1 MHESDDGNA
10 KNTDA
15 RESNIADVC
24 KTRTLSRIIS
34 YPRRSLIGAFG
45 PHTREKGKPSFMGS
59 AALSAAAKS
68 IRDWSI
74 TEGRTSVTPTKA
86 ADVFGSLVFNDKVQQ
101 ERLPKAAYRALRAT
115 ITRGEPLDGST
126 ADAVATAL
134 KDWAVEHGATHYTH
148 WFSPLTGITAE
159 KHDSFLAP
167 ASDGSAIAEFRGKEL
182 IKGEPDASSF
192 PSGGMR
198 STFEARGYTAWDP
211 TSPPWLHVNS
221 NNVTLVIPT
230 AFVSWTGEAL
240 DKKTPLLRSME
251 AVSKQAVRVLKLFG
265 STAERVFSTC
275 GPEQEYFLIDRN
287 FYFAR
292 PDLINAG
299 RTLFGAKPPKGQEM
313 EDQYFG
319 SIPERV
325 LACMA
330 EAELELFKVGV
341 PVKTRHNEV
350 APSQYEIAPIFEN
363 ANVAA
368 DHQMMTMETIKRIAP
383 KYGLEALMHEK
394 PFAGVNG
401 SGKHNNWSLSDEFGN
416 NLLGPGDTPHDNMQF
431 LVFCA
436 AVIRGVDRW
445 QGLLRASIASAG
457 NDHRL
462 GANEAPPAIL
472 SIFLGDQLTDIFEQI
487 EKGSAKSTKQG
498 GTLDVGASVLPKL
511 PRDAGD
517 RNRTSPFAFTGN
529 KFEFRAVSSG
539 QNIAW
544 PNTALNVAMAD
555 ALDSVAT
562 ELEGAVAKGQELNKA
577 VATLLTKLIKEH
589 KRIIFNGNGYSAE
602 WEKEAGKRKL
612 LNLKNTVDALPE
624 LISPAVIKLLDKY
637 KVLNER
643 EVHARYEVFL
653 ENYNKTVN
661 IEGQLMVLMANRYIL
676 PAALEYQKQIG
687 QSVAAVRAGGAS
699 APQSKKLLGTY
710 TKLVDKFKLQTDALE
725 KVLDHSGGSAEKHA
739 KYMRDKVIPAM
750 TKLRELGDSIEVLT
764 PHEIWPLPTYREMLF
779 VK

>member
-1 MHESDDGNA
+1 
-10 KNTDA
+10 
-15 RESNIADVC
+15 
-24 KTRTLSRIIS
+24 
-34 YPRRSLIGAFG
+34 
-45 PHTREKGKPSFMGS
+45 MGS
-59 AALSAAAKS
+59 AALSAAIKS
-68 IRDWSI
+68 INEWSM
-74 TEGRTSVTPTKA
+74 TEGRATGTPAKVT
-86 ADVFGSLVFNDKVQQ
+86 DIFGSLVFNDKAQQ

-115 ITRGEPLDGST
+115 ITRGETLDLAT
-126 ADAVATAL
+126 ADAVANAL

-148 WFSPLTGITAE
+148 WFQPLTGITAE
-159 KHDSFLAP
+159 KHDSFLSP
-167 ASDGSAIAEFRGKEL
+167 AADGSAIAEFRGKEL

-211 TSPPWLHVNS
+211 TSPPWLHVNG

-240 DKKTPLLRSME
+240 DKKTPLLRSMD

-299 RTLFGAKPPKGQEM
+299 RTLFGAAPPKGQEM

-330 EAELELFKVGV
+330 EVEAELFKIGV

-368 DHQMMTMETIKRIAP
+368 DHQLMTMELMKKIAP
-383 KYGLEALMHEK
+383 KYGLAALLHEK

-416 NLLGPGDTPHDNMQF
+416 NLLGPGDTPHDNVQF

-436 AVIRGVDRW
+436 AVIRAVDKW
-445 QGLLRASIASAG
+445 QGLLRASIAHAG

-462 GANEAPPAIL
+462 GANEAPPAII
-472 SIFLGDQLTDIFEQI
+472 SIFLGDMLTDIFEQI
-487 EKGSAKSTKQG
+487 EKGGGAKSTKQG
-498 GTLDVGASVLPKL
+498 GVQDLGVSALPKL

-529 KFEFRAVSSG
+529 KFEFRAVGST

-544 PNTALNVAMAD
+544 PNMVLNVAMAD
-555 ALDSVAT
+555 SLEYVAS
-562 ELEGAVAKGQELNKA
+562 ELEAATSKGEDLNKA
-577 VATLLTKLIKEH
+577 VAKLLTKMIKEH
-589 KRIIFNGNGYSAE
+589 KRIIFNGNGYAE
-602 WEKEAGKRKL
+602 SWQKEAAKRKL
-612 LNLKNTVDALPE
+612 LNHKNTVDALPE
-624 LISPAVIKLLDKY
+624 LIKPEVIKLLDRFKI
-637 KVLNER
+637 LNER
-643 EVHARYEVFL
+643 EVRARYEVFL
-653 ENYNKTVN
+653 ENYNKTIN
-661 IEGQLMVLMANRYIL
+661 IEGQLAVLMANRYIL
-676 PAALEYQKQIG
+676 PAALECQKQIG
-687 QSVAAVRAGGAS
+687 QSVAAVKAGGSSSAS
-699 APQSKKLLGTY
+699 GKKLLASY
-710 TKLVDKFKLQTDALE
+710 AKLVDKFKVQSDALAGA
-725 KVLDHSGGSAEKHA
+725 LAHASGGSAEKHA
-739 KYMRDKVIPAM
+739 KYMRDKVVPAM
-750 TKLRELGDSIEVLT
+750 AKLRELGDEIEVNT

>member
-1 MHESDDGNA
+1 
-10 KNTDA
+10 
-15 RESNIADVC
+15 
-24 KTRTLSRIIS
+24 
-34 YPRRSLIGAFG
+34 
-45 PHTREKGKPSFMGS
+45 MGS
-59 AALSAAAKS
+59 AALSEAVKS
-68 IRDWSI
+68 IREWSMG
-74 TEGRTSVTPTKA
+74 EGRASATPVKA
-86 ADVFGSLVFNDKVQQ
+86 AELFGTLAFNDKAQQ
-101 ERLPKAAYRALRAT
+101 ERLPKPVYRALRAT
-115 ITRGEPLDGST
+115 ITRGEPLELST
-126 ADAVATAL
+126 ADAVAAAL

-148 WFSPLTGITAE
+148 WFQPMTGITAE
-159 KHDSFLAP
+159 KHDSFLSPTAE
-167 ASDGSAIAEFRGKEL
+167 GGAIAEFRGKEL

-211 TSPPWLHVNS
+211 TSPPWLLFNGGNS
-221 NNVTLVIPT
+221 VTLVIPT

-265 STAERVFSTC
+265 SSAERVYATC

-319 SIPERV
+319 AIPERV

-330 EAELELFKVGV
+330 ETELELFKVGV

-350 APSQYEIAPIFEN
+350 APSQYEIAPVFEN
-363 ANVAA
+363 ANVAV
-368 DHQMMTMETIKRIAP
+368 DHQMMTMEMLKKIAP
-383 KYGLEALMHEK
+383 KYGLAALLHEK

-436 AVIRGVDRW
+436 AVLRAVDRW

-472 SIFLGDQLTDIFEQI
+472 SVFLGDMLTDIFEQI
-487 EKGSAKSTKQG
+487 EKGAAKSTKQG
-498 GTLDVGASVLPKL
+498 GTLDIGVSVLPKL

-529 KFEFRAVSSG
+529 KFEFRAVSAG
-539 QNIAW
+539 QSIAF
-544 PNTALNVAMAD
+544 PNMVLNAAMAD
-555 ALDSVAT
+555 SLDSIAT
-562 ELEGAVAKGQELNKA
+562 ELEAATAKGEELSKA
-577 VATLLTKLIKEH
+577 VGKLLTKVVKEH
-589 KRIIFNGNGYSAE
+589 KRIVFNGNNYSAE
-602 WEKEAGKRKL
+602 WEKEAAKRKL
-612 LNLKNTVDALPE
+612 LNLKNTVDALPQ
-624 LISPAVIKLLDKY
+624 LITKDSVKLLEKY
-637 KVLNER
+637 KILNER
-643 EVHARYEVFL
+643 EIHARYEIFL
-653 ENYNKTVN
+653 ENYNKTINV
-661 IEGQLMVLMANRYIL
+661 EGQLMVLMANRYIL
-676 PAALEYQKQIG
+676 PAALEYQKRVG
-687 QSVAAVRAGGAS
+687 QSVAAVRAGGGKS
-699 APQSKKLLGTY
+699 TQGKKLLSSY
-710 TKLVDKFKLQTDALE
+710 TKLVDKFKVQTEGLTAALNHNG
-725 KVLDHSGGSAEKHA
+725 VSTEKHA
-739 KYMRDKVIPAM
+739 KYMRDKVVPAM
-750 TKLRELGDSIEVLT
+750 GKLREVGDDIEVLT